1 MRIDG
6 FGQLEATI
14 MNRMWSRDPSA
25 AVTVRDVLVEL
36 SAERDIA
43 YTTVMSTMD
52 NLHTKG
58 WLTRKRQGKAYD
70 YWVALTREEY
80 TARMMHNA
88 LDGGG
93 SSELVLTHFVE
104 QMSPEESAGLRAA
117 LRRLANRA
125 ATQ

>member
-58 WLTRKRQGKAYD
+58 WLGRERDGRAYR
-70 YWVALTREEY
+70 YRATMTREQHS
-80 TARMMHNA
+80 AHLMRAA
-88 LDGGG
+88 LAGGG
-93 SSELVLTHFVE
+93 RPDLVLRYFVE
-104 QMSPEESAGLRAA
+104 QMGNDESETIRRA
-117 LRRLANRA
+117 LRRVSRSRR
-125 ATQ
+125 

>member
-58 WLTRKRQGKAYD
+58 WLGRERDGRAYR
-70 YWVALTREEY
+70 YRATMTREQHS
-80 TARMMHNA
+80 AHLMRAA
-88 LDGGG
+88 LAGGG
-93 SSELVLTHFVE
+93 RPDLVLRYFVE
-104 QMSPEESAGLRAA
+104 QMGNDESETIRRA
-117 LRRLANRA
+117 RRRVSRSRR
-125 ATQ
+125 